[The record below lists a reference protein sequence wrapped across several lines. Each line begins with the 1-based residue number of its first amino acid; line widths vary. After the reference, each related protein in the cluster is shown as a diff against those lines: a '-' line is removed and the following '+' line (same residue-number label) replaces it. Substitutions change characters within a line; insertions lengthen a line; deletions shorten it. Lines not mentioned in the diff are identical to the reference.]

1 MKILESTW
9 FTPMGGDIIGI
20 VKIETEYSG
29 IKFYIGTIKKWPGE
43 GGLDKEIDEKI
54 IAETG
59 AKFPF
64 DAGEKLIP

>member
-1 MKILESTW
+1 MKIIDSYW

-59 AKFPF
+59 AKFPEYL
-64 DAGEKLIP
+64 GIQLMP